1 MSLKGG
7 SFIIGETDYKTIF
20 LPEEWSEEQLM
31 IRDMVKDFCL
41 QEIHGMGIDKAAALD
56 ASKDLELIVG
66 LLEKSAELGLCGLS
80 IDKEYGGMDLDFNT
94 GLLFGE
100 AIALGFSFATTIG
113 AQTSIGSLPIVFYGT
128 PEQKQKYLPGIA
140 SAKLKASYCLT
151 EPGAGSDANSGKTK
165 AILSDDGKYYL
176 LNGQKMWITNGGF
189 ADIFIVFA
197 KINDDKDLSA
207 FIVEKAFGGIEL
219 GKEEK
224 KLGIKGSSTVMVFFN
239 DCKVPVENL
248 LGERGEGFKM
258 ALNILNTGR
267 IKLAAGAIGGSKFA
281 TSRAVEY
288 ANQRVQFEKPI
299 SSFGAMQYKIGEMT
313 LRIFAAESAIY
324 RTGHN
329 IDLKQEELVK
339 QGMDKSQAKLQ
350 AVREFAVECA
360 ILKVFGSEV
369 LDYVVDEALQIHGGM
384 GYAVETGIEMGY
396 RDARITRIYEG
407 TNEINRLLSVAEL
420 TRRAL
425 KTKEVD
431 LMGAGKKLPALFF
444 KQLLPFKSKSGYAEE
459 RRIVRNIKAAFLLI
473 SGAAGNKLREKM
485 IDEQEIV
492 MNLADILAEAYIAE
506 SLLLRVQKLNDKKG
520 FDAEALGVQK
530 QLLQLYLYESLDKV
544 RKAGRD
550 AIAGY
555 ASGIEKGIMN
565 YLLKLLTPCYN
576 VNSKELRRAIAN
588 YAIKKN
594 GYPFVGG

>member
-7 SFIIGETDYKTIF
+7 AFITGETDYKDVF

-31 IRDMVKDFCL
+31 IRDMVRDFCL
-41 QEIHGMGIDKAAALD
+41 QEIHSLGIEKAAALD
-56 ASKDLELIVG
+56 ASKDLPFIIE

-100 AIALGFSFATTIG
+100 AIAIGFSFATTIG

-165 AILSDDGKYYL
+165 ATLSADGKHYL

-189 ADIFIVFA
+189 ADVFIVFA
-197 KINDDKDLSA
+197 KIENDKDLSA
-207 FIVEKAFGGIEL
+207 FIVEKNFGGIQL

-224 KLGIKGSSTVMVFFN
+224 KLGIKGSSTVQVFFN
-239 DCKVPVENL
+239 NCPVPVENL
-248 LGERGEGFKM
+248 LAKRGEGFKI

-281 TSRAVEY
+281 ISRAVEY
-288 ANQRVQFEKPI
+288 TNQREQFNVPI
-299 SSFGAMQYKIGEMT
+299 SSFGAMRYKIGEMVMRT
-313 LRIFAAESAIY
+313 FAAESAIY
-324 RTGHN
+324 RTGSN
-329 IDLKQEELVK
+329 IDRKQEEFVK
-339 QGMDKSQAKLQ
+339 QGMEKSQAKLQ

-360 ILKVFGSEV
+360 ILKVYGSDV
-369 LDYVVDEALQIHGGM
+369 LDYVVDEALQMHGGM

-431 LMGAGKKLPALFF
+431 LIGAGKKLPGIFF
-444 KQLLPFKSKSGYAEE
+444 NQLLPFKSKSGFDEE
-459 RRIVRNIKAAFLLI
+459 RRIVRNVKAAFLLI

-485 IDEQEIV
+485 VDEQEIV
-492 MNLADILAEAYIAE
+492 MNLADILAEAYIGE
-506 SLLLRVQKLNDKKG
+506 SLLLRVQKLAEKK
-520 FDAEALGVQK
+520 DYSAETIAIQK
-530 QLLQLYLYESLDKV
+530 KLLQLFLHESLDKV
-544 RKAGRD
+544 RKTGYD
-550 AIAGY
+550 AIASY
-555 ASGIEKGIMN
+555 SSGFEKGAMN
-565 YLLKLLTPCYN
+565 YLLKLLTPEYN
-576 VNSKELRRAIAN
+576 VNPKELRRAVADF
-588 YAIKKN
+588 AIKKN
-594 GYPFVGG
+594 AYPFIG

>member
-7 SFIIGETDYKTIF
+7 TFITNTTDCSAIF
-20 LPEEWSEEQLM
+20 IPEEWSEEQLM

-41 QEIHGMGIDKAAALD
+41 KEIHSLGIEKAAALD
-56 ASKDLELIVG
+56 ASKDLDFIVG

-80 IDKEYGGMDLDFNT
+80 VDKEYGGMDLDFNT

-100 AIALGFSFATTIG
+100 AIAIGFSFATTIG
-113 AQTSIGSLPIVFYGT
+113 AQTSIGSLPIVYYGT

-140 SAKLKASYCLT
+140 SAQLKAAYCLT
-151 EPGAGSDANSGKTK
+151 EPEAGSDANSGKTR
-165 AILSDDGKYYL
+165 AVLSDDGTHYL

-207 FIVEKAFGGIEL
+207 FIVEKKFGGIEI

-224 KLGIKGSSTVMVFFN
+224 KLGIKGSSTVQVFFN
-239 DCKVPVENL
+239 NCRVPAENL
-248 LGERGEGFKM
+248 LGKRGEGFKI

-281 TSRAVEY
+281 ISRAVQY
-288 ANQRVQFEKPI
+288 ANQRIQFGKPI
-299 SSFGAMQYKIGEMT
+299 SSFGAIQYKIGEMVMRT
-313 LRIFAAESAIY
+313 YAAESALY

-329 IDLKQEELVK
+329 IDRKQHELMQ
-339 QGMDKSQAKLQ
+339 QGMNKSEAKLH
-350 AVREFAVECA
+350 AVREFAIECA

-384 GYAVETGIEMGY
+384 GYAVDTGIEMGY

-425 KTKEVD
+425 KTKEID
-431 LMGAGKKLPALFF
+431 LMDAGKKLPALFF
-444 KQLLPFKSKSGYAEE
+444 AQLFPFKSKKELAEE
-459 RRIVRNIKAAFLLI
+459 RRIVERIKAAFLLI

-485 IDEQEIV
+485 VDEQEIV
-492 MNLADILAEAYIAE
+492 INLADILAEAYIAE
-506 SLLLRVQKLNDKKG
+506 SLLLRVEKLKEKSNYDQQA
-520 FDAEALGVQK
+520 FQVNK

-550 AIAGY
+550 AIASY
-555 ASGIEKGIMN
+555 AGGTEKQMMN
-565 YLLKLLTPCYN
+565 YLLRLLTPSYH
-576 VNSKELRRAIAN
+576 VNPKALRRSIADF
-588 YAIKKN
+588 AIKKN
-594 GYPFVGG
+594 MYPFIGG